1 MEEAFNYVNVHGRSQ
16 FWPDVTCLSAFGGHW
31 KHYTV
36 YCTIKLLQYC
46 TKLHYKSKN
55 LLMASKKTQTGH
67 IWSELAPR
75 PKMFIVKCLL
85 YTDCKLFC

>member
-36 YCTIKLLQYC
+36 YCTITLLQYY
-46 TKLHYKSKN
+46 TKLYYKSKN
-55 LLMASKKTQTGH
+55 LIMAFKGTHTGH
-67 IWSELAPR
+67 IWSELAPS
-75 PKMFIVKCLL
+75 PKIFIVEGLP
-85 YTDCKLFC
+85 YTDYK